1 MGSENFASE
10 KTQKTIYPFDT
21 PTDSVA
27 VSESQVD
34 IKTAVDELRSL
45 GLFFLNIN
53 YNDSIY
59 WICLTLFL
67 LIKKDLRNN

>member
-1 MGSENFASE
+1 MWDQKILQAK

-45 GLFFLNIN
+45 GLFF
-53 YNDSIY
+53 
-59 WICLTLFL
+59 
-67 LIKKDLRNN
+67 

>member
-1 MGSENFASE
+1 MSNYRVSGGFDIRTYFRTASGLWDQKILQAK

-45 GLFFLNIN
+45 GLFF
-53 YNDSIY
+53 
-59 WICLTLFL
+59 
-67 LIKKDLRNN
+67 